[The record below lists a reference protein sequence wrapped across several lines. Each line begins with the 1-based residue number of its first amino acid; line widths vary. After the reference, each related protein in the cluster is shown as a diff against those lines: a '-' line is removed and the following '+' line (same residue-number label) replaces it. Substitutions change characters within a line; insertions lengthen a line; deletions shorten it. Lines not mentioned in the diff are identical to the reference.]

1 MHILYGCHFVAG
13 MLMKLSTYSDY
24 AMRVMI
30 HLAAKDDALT
40 SIRQVATIYDISQ
53 NHLMKVVQDLAG
65 AGFIEAMRGRNG
77 GIRLARPADQINLGS
92 ILRHTEKLTDLFVCD
107 GCIIAPACGLPVV
120 LREATAA
127 FVAVFDRYTL
137 ADVARRKSDL
147 AALLTIITDADPAV
161 SRPDIH

>member
-1 MHILYGCHFVAG
+1 
-13 MLMKLSTYSDY
+13 MKLSIYSDY

-30 HLAAKDDALT
+30 HLAAKNDRLA
-40 SIRQVATIYDISQ
+40 SIRQVASIYDISE

-65 AGFIEAMRGRNG
+65 AGFIQAIRGRNG
-77 GIRLARPADQINLGS
+77 GIRLAKPADQINLGS

-107 GCIIAPACGLPVV
+107 GCIIAPACGLPNV

-137 ADVARRKSDL
+137 ADVAQKKSDL
-147 AALLTIITDADPAV
+147 AALLSIISASDP
-161 SRPDIH
+161 SPKRRDQSST

>member
-1 MHILYGCHFVAG
+1 
-13 MLMKLSTYSDY
+13 MKLSLYSDY

-30 HLAAKDDALT
+30 HLAAKDEKV
-40 SIRQVATIYDISQ
+40 SIREVADIYDISQ
-53 NHLMKVVQDLAG
+53 NHLMKVVQDLSG
-65 AGFIEAMRGRNG
+65 AGFIEAVRGRNG
-77 GIRLARPADQINLGS
+77 GIRLSKPADQINLGT

-137 ADVARRKSDL
+137 ADVATKKSDL
-147 AALLTIITDADPAV
+147 AVLLTAISHAQV
-161 SRPDIH
+161 

>member
-1 MHILYGCHFVAG
+1 
-13 MLMKLSTYSDY
+13 MKLSIYSDY

-30 HLAAKDDALT
+30 HLAAKDESLT

-65 AGFIEAMRGRNG
+65 AGFIEAIRGRGG
-77 GIRLARPADQINLGS
+77 GIRLAQPANQINLGA

-107 GCIIAPACGLPVV
+107 GCIIAPACGLPIV
-120 LREATAA
+120 LRQATAA
-127 FVAVFDRYTL
+127 FVAVFDQYTL

-147 AALLTIITDADPAV
+147 AALLSIVTDAAPAGSLSAANNSNRQSV
-161 SRPDIH
+161 AT